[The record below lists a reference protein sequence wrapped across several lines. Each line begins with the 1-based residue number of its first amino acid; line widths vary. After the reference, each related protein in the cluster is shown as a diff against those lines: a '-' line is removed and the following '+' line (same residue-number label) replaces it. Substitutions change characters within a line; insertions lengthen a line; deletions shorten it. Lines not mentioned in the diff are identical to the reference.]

1 MCVTHTGSRL
11 TGFPKSAHAPYYSR
25 CPKPSA
31 APAICPRAALGELG
45 QSFTEGDY
53 AQFLQQVNEVG
64 AFRRTSETPSA
75 FRSGSSGCVL
85 EGFRGHQCP
94 QNYFFRCIYFKPK
107 SHISKHS
114 SPDFVLS
121 LFSIDLMPFS
131 LIHPPPNKRKITEN
145 DLLYAS
151 LCLIVL
157 PDVSRRLQVRS
168 HTGKSSD
175 LAPL

>member
-1 MCVTHTGSRL
+1 MRHFPPRFSESAVSYEFPLLPARGSQSPVDCRGLCVTHTGSRL

-53 AQFLQQVNEVG
+53 AEFLQQVNEVG
-64 AFRRTSETPSA
+64 AFRRTSETPSP

-85 EGFRGHQCP
+85 EGFQGHQCP
-94 QNYFFRCIYFKPK
+94 QNYFFRRIYFKLK

-131 LIHPPPNKRKITEN
+131 LIHPPE
-145 DLLYAS
+145 
-151 LCLIVL
+151 
-157 PDVSRRLQVRS
+157 
-168 HTGKSSD
+168 
-175 LAPL
+175 